1 MRNKDVIE
9 NFVEGIRGGR
19 TKTLFVE
26 GNVLYSYGYH
36 FPLAVRGYSKEH
48 GRKFVV
54 NKDKYSSTTS
64 RHQSLLESAIDNHP
78 PTYTHYTTAS
88 TIVSMARHN
97 IPIPEPGEGD
107 LSEVVANEVMARL
120 HDEDIDRKRITK
132 DYFGKEI

>member
-36 FPLAVRGYSKEH
+36 FPLAIKGYSKAH
-48 GRKFVV
+48 GRMLVV
-54 NKDKYSSTTS
+54 NNDKYSRTTS
-64 RHQSLLESAIDNHP
+64 CHQSLLESAITNRP
-78 PTYTHYTTAS
+78 IFTHYTTAS